1 MKFLIKGT
9 FKRKLSNSKFSV
21 ETEANSE
28 KHALELALVKLGSRH
43 GAKKIQVKIQSI
55 EKVK

>member
-1 MKFLIKGT
+1 MKFLIKGIV
-9 FKRKLSNSKFSV
+9 KKNSNSSFSM

-28 KHALELALVKLGSRH
+28 KHAKELVLVKLGSRH
-43 GAKKIQVKIQSI
+43 GAKKTQIKIQSI